1 MSDRDETAR
10 IFARLKTI
18 KPGERIVYFRGPAL
32 NGARG
37 DCPEII
43 RAAAWESHIAGKAV
57 LVQRRSKP
65 PFWYAQLDYVNGVG
79 EFEFIAIG
87 KAA

>member
-1 MSDRDETAR
+1 MSDRDETLR
-10 IFARLKTI
+10 IAGALKTI
-18 KPGERIVYFRGPAL
+18 KPGERIVYFRGPGL
-32 NGARG
+32 NDVRG
-37 DCPEII
+37 GCPEII
-43 RAAAWESHIAGKAV
+43 WAAAWGLHVAGKAV

-65 PFWYAQLDYVNGVG
+65 PLWYGQLDYVNGVG